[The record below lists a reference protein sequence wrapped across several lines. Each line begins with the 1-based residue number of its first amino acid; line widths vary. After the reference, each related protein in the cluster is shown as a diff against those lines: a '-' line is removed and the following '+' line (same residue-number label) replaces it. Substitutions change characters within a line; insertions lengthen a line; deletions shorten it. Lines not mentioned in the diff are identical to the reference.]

1 MRQNLGVLSKAFDM
15 SFKAKCY
22 SDAYMR
28 GPPGHP
34 GPWTC
39 VADKFLV
46 STYPTFYETSF
57 YLDSQQRW

>member
-1 MRQNLGVLSKAFDM
+1 MLSKAFDM
-15 SFKAKCY
+15 SFKVKCHR
-22 SDAYMR
+22 DAYMR
-28 GPPGHP
+28 GPSGHP

-46 STYPTFYETSF
+46 SAYPTFYVTCF